1 MKLGKE
7 EFQKIFLSI
16 LLLFGLMYGYFSMLL
31 GPLDKEQANAENSIS
46 DLNPKILGATAVIKD
61 VAAREKSAPAIAET
75 LEQIK
80 SAIPDGAPI
89 AWFPPALLTFF
100 KRQGIDKCSIHV
112 DGETGDKEMQGFRKY
127 NWTVSIPSVEMAPLG
142 KAIATLE
149 NEQPLLEI
157 TILRIGALRENV
169 QYQNV
174 TMVVSTIVKQ

>member
-16 LLLFGLMYGYFSMLL
+16 LLLIGLMYGYFTMLL
-31 GPLDKEQANAENSIS
+31 GPLDKEQANAESSIS

-75 LEQIK
+75 LDQIK
-80 SAIPDGAPI
+80 SSIPDGAPI
-89 AWFPPALLTFF
+89 AWFPPAIISFF

-112 DGETGDKEMQGFRKY
+112 DGETGDKELPEFKKY
-127 NWTVSIPSVEMAPLG
+127 NWTVSIPSVEVVPLG
-142 KAIATLE
+142 KAIAALE

-157 TILRIGALRENV
+157 SGLHVGALKENV
-169 QYQNV
+169 QYQNA
-174 TMVVSTIVKQ
+174 TLSISTIVKQ